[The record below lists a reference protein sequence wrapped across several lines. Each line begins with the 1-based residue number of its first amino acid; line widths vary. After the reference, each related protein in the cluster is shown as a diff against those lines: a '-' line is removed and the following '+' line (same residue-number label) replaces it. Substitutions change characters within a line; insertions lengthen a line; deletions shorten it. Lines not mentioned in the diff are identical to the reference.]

1 MDALESSYVQRKGEY
16 DTLLASPTPNVDA
29 IKAKNLEISGIL
41 NEMLTELSKVKEDA
55 GHIEQVRNDLV
66 GKLVKVQNDYNV
78 LVNQKDQVETLKTIR
93 VHEDEKFYA
102 TFYWYGV
109 GLLVVSVLFF
119 FVLMWK
125 GGYKA
130 PTMPTMMISPITMA
144 PFR

>member
-130 PTMPTMMISPITMA
+130 PTMPTMMMSPTTMA